1 MKLTLTLLMLVILW
15 VGACADTSSSRRSS
29 SIVDLASTCATCG
42 ATMRDDYF
50 LGSSFRAVGPGS
62 Y

>member
-1 MKLTLTLLMLVILW
+1 MKLTLMLLMLATLW
-15 VGACADTSSSRRSS
+15 LGACADTSSSRRSS

-50 LGSSFRAVGPGS
+50 AGSAFRAVGPGN